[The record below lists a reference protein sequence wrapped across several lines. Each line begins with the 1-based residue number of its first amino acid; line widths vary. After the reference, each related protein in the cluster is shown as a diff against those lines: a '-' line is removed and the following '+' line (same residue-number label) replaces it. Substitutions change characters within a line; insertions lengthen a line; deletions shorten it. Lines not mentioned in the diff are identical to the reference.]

1 MNVSSGRWQKIQFQ
15 AIAVS
20 LLKCSIRCRLRIV
33 RPRLNV
39 LSIIPKGYTSP
50 MNGIWSTVSA
60 KCSDFPVR
68 RSGWFFPGNRS
79 GLEVHRGRV
88 FRPLRRL
95 DASLLFFFEQS
106 TRSSKTRINS
116 TLRSLFC
123 GGLFFSIAKQ
133 KKFAL
138 TTPTRRKLFLSF
150 SGAGTTGGAKS
161 HKNQLRCRFTK
172 ARCTLSI

>member
-68 RSGWFFPGNRS
+68 RSGWFFPENRS
-79 GLEVHRGRV
+79 GLEVHGGRV

-116 TLRSLFC
+116 TLHALFC
-123 GGLFFSIAKQ
+123 GGSFLDSKT

-138 TTPTRRKLFLSF
+138 ATPTSRKLFF
-150 SGAGTTGGAKS
+150 F
-161 HKNQLRCRFTK
+161 LRRRHSQFK
-172 ARCTLSI
+172 KL